1 MMKRGGG
8 QDTSQPGT
16 NVSVL
21 AVGVSHL
28 TMALDLKISP
38 PKLMELALHKKTHS
52 DRQKKRR
59 KMQNYVRQAQLLN
72 WKLNYCVKHCGVS
85 TIAIVLSI
93 NKGTIIVMKYFRWEA
108 IPCQNWISMQNISKE
123 KVFTSCQRQ
132 KPTFLLI
139 PANIFALK

>member
-38 PKLMELALHKKTHS
+38 PKLMELALHKKHILIG
-52 DRQKKRR
+52 KRDAG
-59 KMQNYVRQAQLLN
+59 KYKNYPRP
-72 WKLNYCVKHCGVS
+72 NYLIKNLI
-85 TIAIVLSI
+85 IASSIVGS
-93 NKGTIIVMKYFRWEA
+93 R
-108 IPCQNWISMQNISKE
+108 P
-123 KVFTSCQRQ
+123 
-132 KPTFLLI
+132 
-139 PANIFALK
+139 

>member
-72 WKLNYCVKHCGVS
+72 
-85 TIAIVLSI
+85 
-93 NKGTIIVMKYFRWEA
+93 
-108 IPCQNWISMQNISKE
+108 
-123 KVFTSCQRQ
+123 
-132 KPTFLLI
+132 
-139 PANIFALK
+139 